1 MNGFLIRLIIVKKVL
16 VATVLLLFSV
26 TASLSSM
33 DMQRLARQTQLWADA
48 DRRILVRLAQQGLD
62 LGPDALRAFAVVT
75 GIYALLVYLAAWA
88 TWTERLWGDWLL
100 VGLLVLPLP
109 FEIRDLV
116 HEVSPSHLL
125 VLGLTIVGLI
135 VLLKRALA
143 QTKLRRQ
150 R

>member
-1 MNGFLIRLIIVKKVL
+1 MNGFLIRLIIIKKVL

-100 VGLLVLPLP
+100 VGLLVLPVP
-109 FEIRDLV
+109 FEIRDLM

-125 VLGLTIVGLI
+125 MLGLTILGLI

-143 QTKLRRQ
+143 QTELRRQ

>member
-1 MNGFLIRLIIVKKVL
+1 MNGVLIRLIIIKKVL

-100 VGLLVLPLP
+100 VGLLVLPVP
-109 FEIRDLV
+109 FEIRDLM

-143 QTKLRRQ
+143 QTELRRQ

>member
-1 MNGFLIRLIIVKKVL
+1 VNGFLIRLIIVKKVL

>member
-48 DRRILVRLAQQGLD
+48 DRRILVRLAQHGLD

-150 R
+150 Q

>member
-1 MNGFLIRLIIVKKVL
+1 MNGFLIRLIIIKKVL

-62 LGPDALRAFAVVT
+62 LGPNALRAFAVVT

-109 FEIRDLV
+109 FEIRDLI
-116 HEVSPSHLL
+116 HEVSPNHLL

-143 QTKLRRQ
+143 QTELRRQ
-150 R
+150 Q

>member
-1 MNGFLIRLIIVKKVL
+1 VNGFLIRLIIVKKVL

-62 LGPDALRAFAVVT
+62 LGPDALRALAVVT

-143 QTKLRRQ
+143 QTELRRQ

>member
-1 MNGFLIRLIIVKKVL
+1 
-16 VATVLLLFSV
+16 
-26 TASLSSM
+26 
-33 DMQRLARQTQLWADA
+33 
-48 DRRILVRLAQQGLD
+48 LAQQGLD
-62 LGPDALRAFAVVT
+62 LGPDALRALAVVT

-88 TWTERLWGDWLL
+88 SWTERLWGDWLL

-143 QTKLRRQ
+143 QTELRRQ